1 MVSAEDIKTLV
12 ASGEGYHA
20 EFKVSV
26 PSKVRELAGEVCAFA
41 NADGGVVLIG
51 VNDQNIIT
59 GVSIDNSKR
68 SAIQNSIS
76 EITPPLYCPLS
87 IVEVDGKMVGVIEVP
102 SGPNK
107 PYILSGA
114 IYLREGAN
122 SQKLTT
128 SEEMRDF
135 FQQSDRI
142 YFDSIP
148 NPKFDIYSELDP
160 DNFNDFRREA
170 QLNNSISNQQ
180 ILENLQLFD
189 KNGIIKRGGI
199 LFFAKKPEEQFFQAV
214 VRCVLF
220 KGTTKVHIIDDKT
233 FGGTLYRQY
242 QQAMAWIESKL
253 QVAYLIEGS
262 GPRIEIWEIPL
273 TVFKEA
279 IINALSHRDY
289 YEQGAVITIEMFD
302 DRVEISNPGG
312 LLLGVV
318 KDFGHKSMSRNPLVF
333 SLFTRMH
340 LVERIASG
348 IPRMREAMKE
358 ANLSEPFFHTD
369 GMFTV
374 TFYRPRQKVKKASE
388 KTSEKTSE
396 KILQLIRNNPE
407 ITIDELAE
415 QLNRSTRSI
424 EMQLQKL
431 KENKK
436 IIRIGPDKGGFW
448 IVQEPKTKNS

>member
-20 EFKVSV
+20 EFKVAV
-26 PSKVRELAGEVCAFA
+26 PSKVRELASEVCAFA

-59 GVSIDNSKR
+59 GTSIDNSKR

-76 EITPPLYCPLS
+76 EITPTLYCPLS
-87 IVEVDGKMVGVIEVP
+87 IVEVDGKMVGIIEVP

-107 PYILSGA
+107 PYVLSGA

-148 NPKFDIYSELDP
+148 DPKFDIYSELDP
-160 DNFNDFRREA
+160 DNFHDFRREA
-170 QLNNSISNQQ
+170 QLSNTISNQQ

-199 LFFAKKPEEQFFQAV
+199 LFFAKKPEEQFFQAI

-242 QQAMAWIESKL
+242 QQAIAWIESKL
-253 QVAYLIEGS
+253 QVSYLIEGS

-302 DRVEISNPGG
+302 DRVEVSNPGG

-358 ANLSEPFFHTD
+358 ANLPEPVFHTD

-374 TFYRPRQKVKKASE
+374 IFERPQKDIKGTGQSSKTLSERQTRIVQMMNKNDKVTYE
-388 KTSEKTSE
+388 
-396 KILQLIRNNPE
+396 E
-407 ITIDELAE
+407 IIAELHLSPTT
-415 QLNRSTRSI
+415 LNKDI
-424 EMQLQKL
+424 QFL
-431 KENKK
+431 KELGVIERVGSARNGKW
-436 IIRIGPDKGGFW
+436 R
-448 IVQEPKTKNS
+448 VSLEV

>member
-1 MVSAEDIKTLV
+1 
-12 ASGEGYHA
+12 
-20 EFKVSV
+20 
-26 PSKVRELAGEVCAFA
+26 VRELAGEVCAFA
-41 NADGGVVLIG
+41 NADGGMVLIG
-51 VNDQNIIT
+51 VNDQNIIV

-76 EITPPLYCPLS
+76 EITPSLHCPLS
-87 IVEVDGKMVGVIEVP
+87 IVEVEGKMVGVIEVP

-107 PYILSGA
+107 PYVLSGA

-142 YFDSIP
+142 YFDSMP

-170 QLNNSISNQQ
+170 QLNNAISNRQ
-180 ILENLQLFD
+180 ILENLKLFD

-199 LFFAKKPEEQFFQAV
+199 LFFAKKPEDQFFQAV

-302 DRVEISNPGG
+302 DRVEVSNPGG

-358 ANLSEPFFHTD
+358 ANLPEPVFHTD

-374 TFYRPRQKVKKASE
+374 IFERPLKDIKGTR
-388 KTSEKTSE
+388 
-396 KILQLIRNNPE
+396 
-407 ITIDELAE
+407 
-415 QLNRSTRSI
+415 QLNKTLSERQTR
-424 EMQLQKL
+424 LVQKMNENDKITYEEIIADLHLSPTTLNKDIKYL
-431 KENKK
+431 KELGVIERVGSARNGKW
-436 IIRIGPDKGGFW
+436 R
-448 IVQEPKTKNS
+448 VLLRV